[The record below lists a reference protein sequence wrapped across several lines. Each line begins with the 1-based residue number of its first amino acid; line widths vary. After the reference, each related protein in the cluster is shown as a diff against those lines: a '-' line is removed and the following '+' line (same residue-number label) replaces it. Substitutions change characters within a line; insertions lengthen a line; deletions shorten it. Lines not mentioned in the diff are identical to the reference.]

1 MRKITILISM
11 AILVGA
17 FVTGCS
23 GDKSTSDNKAPSY
36 KGESISV
43 ISREDGSGTRG
54 AFIELFGVQVKNAD
68 GTKKDKTTKDAT
80 VVSSTDV
87 VLMNV
92 KNDDYAIGYVSLG
105 SINDTI
111 KTLQIEGVDASEENV
126 KNGSYKISRPFN
138 IVTKGETKSVAK
150 DFIQFILSAEGQK
163 VVSNSYISVDDQAPA
178 YAGDKPSGKI
188 VVGGSSSVTPIMEK
202 LQEAY
207 LKINPNAK
215 IEIQL
220 SDSTTGINSA
230 INGTCDIGMASRE
243 LSDSEKAKVKSTEI
257 ALDGIAVI
265 VNKNNPVKNMTNDE
279 VRKVYVGETTEWSK

>member
-1 MRKITILISM
+1 MKKITILIAM

-17 FVTGCS
+17 FVSGCS
-23 GDKSTSDNKAPSY
+23 GDKSSDDKASSY
-36 KGESISV
+36 EGESINV

-54 AFIELFGVQVKNAD
+54 AFIELFGVQVKNVD

-92 KNDDYAIGYVSLG
+92 KNDDYTIGYVSLG
-105 SINDTI
+105 SINNTI
-111 KTLQIEGVDASEENV
+111 KTLQIEGVDATEENV

-138 IVTKGETKSVAK
+138 IVTKGETKGIAK
-150 DFIQFILSAEGQK
+150 DFIDFILSADGQK
-163 VVSNSYISVDDQAPA
+163 VVAKSYITVDENAPA
-178 YAGDKPSGKI
+178 YAGNKPSGKI

-243 LSDSEKAKVKSTEI
+243 LSDSEKTKLTSTEI

-265 VNKNNPVKNMTNDE
+265 VNKNNPINNMTNDE
-279 VRKVYVGETTEWSK
+279 VRKVYVGETTEWNK

>member
-1 MRKITILISM
+1 MKKITILISM
-11 AILVGA
+11 AILVSA

-80 VVSSTDV
+80 VVSNTDV

-138 IVTKGETKSVAK
+138 IVTKGETKGVAK
-150 DFIQFILSAEGQK
+150 DFIEFILSADGQK
-163 VVSNSYISVDDQAPA
+163 VVAKSYITVDDNAPA
-178 YAGDKPSGKI
+178 YAGNKPSGKI

-243 LSDSEKAKVKSTEI
+243 LSDSEKTKLTSTEI

-279 VRKVYVGETTEWSK
+279 VRKVYVGETTEWNK

>member
-1 MRKITILISM
+1 MKKITILISM
-11 AILVGA
+11 AILVSA

-23 GDKSTSDNKAPSY
+23 RDKSTSDNKAPSY

-80 VVSSTDV
+80 VVSNTDV

-138 IVTKGETKSVAK
+138 IVTKGETKGVAK
-150 DFIQFILSAEGQK
+150 DFIEFILSADGQK
-163 VVSNSYISVDDQAPA
+163 VVAKSYITVDDNAPA
-178 YAGDKPSGKI
+178 YAGNKPSGKI

-243 LSDSEKAKVKSTEI
+243 LSDSEKTKLTSTEI

-279 VRKVYVGETTEWSK
+279 VRKVYVGETTEWNK